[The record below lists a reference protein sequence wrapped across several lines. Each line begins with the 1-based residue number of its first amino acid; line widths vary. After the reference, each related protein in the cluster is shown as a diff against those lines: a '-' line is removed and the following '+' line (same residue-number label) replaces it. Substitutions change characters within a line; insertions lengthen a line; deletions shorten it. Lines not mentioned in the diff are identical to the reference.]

1 LSRVAI
7 NERRIRNGSPEVGL
21 AGVAALRRLADEIEP
36 LHVHR
41 AREAGWTWERIAR
54 HLDVSKQA
62 VHKKYAA
69 RESEVSR

>member
-1 LSRVAI
+1 MAI
-7 NERRIRNGSPEVGL
+7 NEQRLRTGSPEVGL

-41 AREAGWTWERIAR
+41 AREAGWSWERIAAK
-54 HLDVSKQA
+54 LDVSKQA

-69 RESEVSR
+69 RQPEVSR

>member
-1 LSRVAI
+1 MAI
-7 NERRIRNGSPEVGL
+7 NEQRLRTGSPEVGL
-21 AGVAALRRLADEIEP
+21 AGVAALRRLADELEP

-41 AREAGWTWERIAR
+41 AREAGWSWERIAR
-54 HLDVSKQA
+54 RLDMSKQA